1 VWDWFCAHR
10 GATAGVVLMVT
21 VAAGAV
27 VARVS
32 SPDTASSTAAS
43 PSVLTAAEPDGDGSV
58 PAPALSSPPP
68 TVPSLGAAGD
78 VELPLDPSAAR
89 GDHSEA
95 GARQA
100 AVDYLATVRQRLV
113 YLDATASRD
122 VLAAWAAPGVSP
134 QVIDHDVSEAA
145 AIRHRL
151 AADGGAV
158 WWVVSPLAVRLDAYS
173 PQRARVAVWL
183 VTVVASGADP
193 AVSTEATA
201 PMVRFQVDTVE
212 LVWAAGRWTVWSTT
226 SVDGPAPMI
235 APSLIVATNDLFL
248 SSLDGFGL
256 IRSHRG

>member
-1 VWDWFCAHR
+1 VWDWLCAHR
-10 GATAGVVLMVT
+10 GATAGVVLVVT

-27 VARVS
+27 VTRVS
-32 SPDTASSTAAS
+32 SPDTATSTATS
-43 PSVLTAAEPDGDGSV
+43 PSVPTAAESDGDGSV
-58 PAPALSSPPP
+58 PASALSSPP

-78 VELPLDPSAAR
+78 VELPLDPSTAR
-89 GDHSEA
+89 GDRSEA

-113 YLDATASRD
+113 YLDAAASRD

-158 WWVVSPLAVRLDAYS
+158 WWVVSPLAVRVDAYS
-173 PQRARVAVWL
+173 PQRAQVAVWL
-183 VTVVASGADP
+183 ATVVASGADP

-212 LVWAAGRWTVWSTT
+212 LVWAAGRWTVWSTA